1 MLKRKICLNKLKDT
15 PKGTMIFIALSIIIA
30 GAIILSSML
39 GFSLESSEKAFLS
52 IENQA
57 EELEAINSQEDL
69 KRRKLHL
76 KPEDTLLV
84 DSLASN
90 YVNTGIENL
99 DDIPLLTQ
107 VAQNLEEALAEQ
119 DLDLPSLP
127 WFYYSP
133 NVPEVSPTSYAN
145 KYRLIK
151 QETVNGFAWYEN
163 QGEELLFRD
172 QQSYTGWYSIAGKGW
187 YYFIDGQQQA
197 IQFSISEAEDMVAQR
212 DILLDLVGLVD
223 YEFYFVE
230 DPYKFNRMNVIRPV
244 NYSIL
249 YKNTESMVLT
259 APPSTYRSRLLTT
272 TEQFYDMPMEVVEE
286 YDSFGEKWLHVY
298 IGYEDL
304 GWIKGDDSLE
314 DYVYTYY
321 SERELLD
328 TIEAVLAEE
337 ISSIYAEVGASFINN
352 ETMAQVSVNNQ
363 VFFPASTQKI
373 YVLGE
378 LYHQYKTGDLTPDT
392 YVTLTDWDKVPGAGI
407 IQGYPSGSAFTLDE
421 LVNLVAIYSDNTAA
435 NMLID
440 TVGGGEV
447 INPHMHQL
455 GMYETYV
462 DGLYYSTAG
471 SGFRTTPRDAARFF
485 ALLYNNQVNGE
496 PYDELLI
503 DKFNMNSHNFL
514 RQYIPWSTHSWNKS
528 GLGATEQNDVAT
540 FVTDFGSY
548 SLAVYTAYP
557 ANYDGI
563 AHQLGSLSLRVHD
576 VFNDLRSQ
584 LWITVD

>member
-1 MLKRKICLNKLKDT
+1 MKKLKELNYS
-15 PKGTMIFIALSIIIA
+15 GLIFIALSLLITAIII
-30 GAIILSSML
+30 ITSILGL
-39 GFSLESSEKAFLS
+39 GPNQSATSFFSLV
-52 IENQA
+52 NQA
-57 EELEAINSQEDL
+57 EELKPVNTQEDL
-69 KRRKLHL
+69 ARRKLHL
-76 KPEDTLLV
+76 APKDSLLIE
-84 DSLASN
+84 SLASN
-90 YVNTGIENL
+90 YVNIGIENL
-99 DDIPLLTQ
+99 QDVPLLTQ
-107 VAQNLEEALAEQ
+107 VAQNREAAQSQESL
-119 DLDLPSLP
+119 DLDFVP

-133 NVPEVSPTSYAN
+133 NVPLVSPTSHAN
-145 KYRLIK
+145 QYRLIR
-151 QETVNGFAWYEN
+151 QETVNGFAWYDY

-172 QQSYTGWYSIAGKGW
+172 NQRYTGWYSLAGLGW
-187 YYFIDGQQQA
+187 YYYIDGQQQD
-197 IQFSISEAEDMVAQR
+197 IQFSIAEAEEIVAHR
-212 DILLDLVGLVD
+212 DLLLDLVPLVD
-223 YEFYFVE
+223 YDFYFVE
-230 DPYKFNRMNVIRPV
+230 DPYKFNRMNVVRPV

-249 YKNTESMVLT
+249 YKSTESMILT
-259 APPSTYRSRLLTT
+259 APPATYQSRFLST
-272 TEQFYDMPMEVVEE
+272 TEGFYDMPMEVVEE

-304 GWIKGDDSLE
+304 GWIKADDNLE

-337 ISSIYAEVGASFINN
+337 MSYIYADVGASFINN

-378 LYHQYKTGDLTPDT
+378 LYHQYKTGDLSPDT

-407 IQGYPSGSAFTLDE
+407 IQGYPSGSMFTLDE

-435 NMLID
+435 NMLIE

-462 DGLYYSTAG
+462 DGLYYSGAG
-471 SGFRTTPRDAARFF
+471 NGFRTTPRDAARFF

-503 DKFNMNSHNFL
+503 NKFNMNSHNFL
-514 RQYIPWSTHSWNKS
+514 RLYIPWSTHSWNKS
-528 GLGATEQNDVAT
+528 GLGSTEQNDVAT
-540 FVTDFGSY
+540 FVTDYGSY
-548 SLAVYTAYP
+548 SLAVYTANP

-576 VFNDLRSQ
+576 VFNEIRSQ
-584 LWITVD
+584 LWITVEEGY